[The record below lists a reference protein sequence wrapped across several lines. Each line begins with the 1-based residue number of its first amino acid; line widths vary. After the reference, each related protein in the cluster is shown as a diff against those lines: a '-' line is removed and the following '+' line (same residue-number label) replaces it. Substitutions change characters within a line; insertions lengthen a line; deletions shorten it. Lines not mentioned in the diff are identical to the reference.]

1 MDNGLLYHH
10 ETIMGHKVN
19 QLCLPECRIPIVL
32 KMGGSW
38 CAIRGTHGGQVYEI
52 PDKIEFLVPENGRT
66 YSFVLLNLHNMSV
79 EGTN

>member
-1 MDNGLLYHH
+1 MDNDVLYHH

-19 QLCLPECRIPIVL
+19 QLCIPECRIPIVL
-32 KMGGSW
+32 KMGHDAPFTG
-38 CAIRGTHGGQVYEI
+38 HMGGQVYEI
-52 PDKIEFLVPENGRT
+52 PDKIEFLVPKNGRT